1 MACIGCASM
10 RGNRMNRLLM
20 RGGVEKPSSVSY
32 IKPGDY
38 LAYPDSS
45 TVTGMAEQLG
55 ALDLTKTEVLV
66 EAIASVP
73 PEVTADV
80 IEKTGQEMFSKGEEK
95 GKKSGLVYGV
105 IGGAVVVWLLMR

>member
-80 IEKTGQEMFSKGEEK
+80 IEKTGQEERP
-95 GKKSGLVYGV
+95 GLWRHRWRRGCLAADEV
-105 IGGAVVVWLLMR
+105 ME